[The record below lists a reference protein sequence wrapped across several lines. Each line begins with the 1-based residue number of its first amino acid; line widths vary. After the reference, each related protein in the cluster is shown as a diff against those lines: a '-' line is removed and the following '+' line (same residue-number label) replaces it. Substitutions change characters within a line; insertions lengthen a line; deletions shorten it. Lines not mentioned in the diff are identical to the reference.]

1 MSKEI
6 DLTALSADSLKNL
19 VANHRA
25 KGVTNSPAYIA
36 AMRELEIRTGRGLDF
51 DKSFQAIRAAA
62 HARRFLSY
70 KELADASGSNWSQ
83 VHYEIGSHL
92 WRLVEYAHKM
102 GWPMLSAIVVN
113 KPNVA
118 TGGMEP
124 DTLKGF
130 VRAAKDLGYAVTDE
144 GQFLR
149 EQQELVFLWAG
160 SA

>member
-62 HARRFLSY
+62 HARRFLKLQRAGGRKRRQLVSSPLRNWQSS
-70 KELADASGSNWSQ
+70 LAA
-83 VHYEIGSHL
+83 
-92 WRLVEYAHKM
+92 R
-102 GWPMLSAIVVN
+102 
-113 KPNVA
+113 
-118 TGGMEP
+118 
-124 DTLKGF
+124 
-130 VRAAKDLGYAVTDE
+130 
-144 GQFLR
+144 
-149 EQQELVFLWAG
+149 
-160 SA
+160 